1 MTSRA
6 RAEGIWYDGLSGS
19 SYISNFTRQA
29 FLAPESYGDGAPVI
43 YKQIP
48 YASRNLIPGDLE
60 TLQGVG
66 MLPLFRLWQ
75 YFVRV
80 IIGGLRQDR
89 ITKRNSPSARGVLR
103 VLLNWMEIRRRFE
116 YPEYLR
122 RWHANMAKTHYWM
135 QRRISIG
142 HMGWIHMPAGG
153 GTMAEVRPGSNSGV
167 LHHAFQRIIGG
178 VMDWQTPPPP
188 PLGPGF

>member
-6 RAEGIWYDGLSGS
+6 RAEGTWYDGLSGS
-19 SYISNFTRQA
+19 SYLSNFTRQA

-43 YKQIP
+43 YQQIP

-89 ITKRNSPSARGVLR
+89 ITKRNSPPARTVLH

-153 GTMAEVRPGSNSGV
+153 GTMAEVPPGSNSGV